1 MEDNREIEIDFR
13 KLFSMLKRKA
23 VFIILIA
30 LIGATIAGCFT
41 NFFIKPQYTAT
52 VKLHGWTN
60 SEDMIAPNSNN
71 ISPSEYQAAEMLIN
85 TYLVVI
91 TSDNFLDQVAK
102 ELGGNM
108 TSGQIKSM
116 LSCAQIQETVAFRV
130 SVTSTDPEQ
139 AAEIANKIAELCPN
153 QMVKILKIGG
163 VEVIDYAKTPSSPSS
178 PNIKKNILIG
188 FLAGFA
194 ISFAIFFIK
203 ELFNTSVSDESDLM
217 REFSIPIIGTVPKLL
232 PITDRSKLE
241 QSSSLEPPQPAIIN
255 SDKKED
261 K

>member
-23 VFIILIA
+23 IFIVLVA
-30 LIGATIAGCFT
+30 LIGATLAGCFT
-41 NFFIKPQYTAT
+41 NFFIKPQYTAS
-52 VKLHGWTN
+52 VKMHAWSN
-60 SEDMIAPNSNN
+60 SDNLLNSNSSITLN
-71 ISPSEYQAAEMLIN
+71 EYQASEMLVN

-91 TSDNFLDQVAK
+91 TSDTFLETVAN
-102 ELGGNM
+102 ELGNDM
-108 TSGQIKSM
+108 TSGRLKSM
-116 LSCAQIQETVAFRV
+116 ISCSQIQDTIAFRV
-130 SVTSTDPEQ
+130 SVTSTDPQQ
-139 AAEIANKIAELCPN
+139 ATDVANKIAEMCPKEIVRI
-153 QMVKILKIGG
+153 MKVGG
-163 VEVIDYAKTPSSPSS
+163 VEVIDYAKRPGSPSS
-178 PNIKKNILIG
+178 PNIEKNILIG

-217 REFSIPIIGTVPKLL
+217 REFSIPIIGTVPKLV

-241 QSSSLEPPQPAIIN
+241 HSTAVDPPQPSVIANN
-255 SDKKED
+255 SKED